1 MNLKLSLI
9 GAAASLVFAAPA
21 FAYPDSLGTCSFSDV
36 KAAGMDAMD
45 CRGAFPGNDV
55 GVGADPG
62 LGATTDYINM
72 TWGTSTRS
80 FTFYGELA
88 GPMDDDVK
96 AGQIMLPM
104 VLKTPFV
111 VSIKGST
118 QFALYYF
125 ESSNG
130 ATMLDFTT
138 AALTTPGGTQPG
150 WSHSGLW
157 ITPVPEPGTYALMLA
172 GLGIVGFIASRRRRD
187 S

>member
-1 MNLKLSLI
+1 VNLKLSLI
-9 GAAASLVFAAPA
+9 AAATSALLAAPA
-21 FAYPDSLGTCSFSDV
+21 FAFPDSLGTCSFSDV
-36 KAAGMDAMD
+36 KAAGADAAD
-45 CRGAFPGNDV
+45 CRGAFPGNDL

-72 TWGTSTRS
+72 TWGTSSRVFS
-80 FTFYGELA
+80 FYGELE
-88 GPMDDDVK
+88 GPSDDDMK
-96 AGQIMLPM
+96 MGQITLPKA
-104 VLKTPFV
+104 LKTPFV

-130 ATMLDFTT
+130 ATMLDFST

-172 GLGIVGFIASRRRRD
+172 GLGIVGFIASRRRREG
-187 S
+187 